1 MVVDYAHTSES
12 ILHCLTTAKQYG
24 AKRVIHIFGFRGNR
38 DQSKR
43 QEMLTVTSGTSDQY
57 ILTMDDLNSVPQN
70 EMIETLKS
78 LNNLYGNEKGLI
90 IPDRTL
96 AIKWAIEH
104 SNPEDWI
111 IITGKGH
118 ETYQQNYRLQTN
130 SDKETVLYFS
140 NKKKYY
146 RSN

>member
-1 MVVDYAHTSES
+1 
-12 ILHCLTTAKQYG
+12 
-24 AKRVIHIFGFRGNR
+24 
-38 DQSKR
+38 
-43 QEMLTVTSGTSDQY
+43 MLTVTSGTSDQY